1 MPKRKY
7 PVIVALAGQ
16 GFEIKRCCRILGV
29 APSGYF
35 SWRRRSPTPRE
46 LRREWLR
53 GLIGQ
58 IHADSRG
65 VYGYRRVRAELQL
78 GRQIMVSRK
87 LVHKLMAEAQLQG
100 LPARKRRKSLVN
112 VATAEDL
119 VCREFARAAPD
130 ELWFADITE
139 HPTREG
145 KVYCCVVLD
154 AHSRRIVGWSI
165 DSHQATSL
173 VTNALAMA
181 ISNRIPLGGTVI
193 HTDHGTQFTSWAFS
207 ERVRQAG
214 LVPSMGTVGDAFDN
228 ALIEAFWARL
238 QTELLDRKKWKTR
251 IELSTALFDYLEIF
265 HNRNRRH
272 SALGMLTPIEFE
284 KVNNQT
290 AQAA

>member
-1 MPKRKY
+1 M
-7 PVIVALAGQ
+7 IASLAGQ
-16 GFEIKRCCRILGV
+16 GFEIKRCCRIIGV

-35 SWRRRSPTPRE
+35 SWRRRTPSPAE

-53 GLIGQ
+53 GLISQ
-58 IHADSRG
+58 IHAESRG
-65 VYGYRRVRAELQL
+65 VYGYRRIRAELLL
-78 GRQIMVSRK
+78 GRQIVVSRK
-87 LVHKLMAEAQLQG
+87 LVHKLMAESQLRG
-100 LPARKRRKSLVN
+100 LPTRKHRKSLVN
-112 VATAEDL
+112 IATADDL
-119 VCREFARAAPD
+119 VRRDFSRHYPNQ
-130 ELWFADITE
+130 LWLTDITE

-145 KVYCCVVLD
+145 RVYCCVVLD

-181 ISNRIPLGGTVI
+181 ISNRTPPRGTVI
-193 HTDHGTQFTSWAFS
+193 HSDHGSQFTSWAFS

-238 QTELLDRKKWKTR
+238 QTELLNRKKWKTR
-251 IELSTALFDYLEIF
+251 TELSTALFDYLEIF

-284 KVNNQT
+284 KVIDQT
-290 AQAA
+290 AKAA

>member
-1 MPKRKY
+1 
-7 PVIVALAGQ
+7 VIASLAGQ
-16 GFEIKRCCRILGV
+16 GFEIKRCCRVLAV

-35 SWRRRSPTPRE
+35 GWRRRAPSPSE

-53 GLIGQ
+53 GLISQ
-58 IHADSRG
+58 IHSESRG
-65 VYGYRRVRAELQL
+65 VYGYRRVRAELLL
-78 GRQIMVSRK
+78 GREIVVSRK
-87 LVHKLMAEAQLQG
+87 LVHKLMAEARLHG
-100 LPARKRRKSLVN
+100 LPARKRRRSLVN
-112 VATAEDL
+112 IATAEDL
-119 VCREFARAAPD
+119 VCREFAREARD
-130 ELWFADITE
+130 RLWLADITE

-154 AHSRRIVGWSI
+154 AHSRRVVGWSI

-181 ISNRIPLGGTVI
+181 IGNRTPRPGTVI
-193 HTDHGTQFTSWAFS
+193 HTDHGSQPRLTSWAFS

-228 ALIEAFWARL
+228 ALIESFWARL
-238 QTELLDRKKWKTR
+238 QTELLNRKRWKTR

-290 AQAA
+290 QQAA

>member
-173 VTNALAMA
+173 VMNALAMA

>member
-1 MPKRKY
+1 
-7 PVIVALAGQ
+7 VITFLAGQ

-35 SWRRRSPTPRE
+35 GWRQRSPTPSE

-53 GLIGQ
+53 GLISQ
-58 IHADSRG
+58 IHAESRG

-78 GRQIMVSRK
+78 GRQIVVSRK
-87 LVHKLMAEAQLQG
+87 LVYKLMAEGRLKG
-100 LPARKRRKSLVN
+100 LPTRRQRKSLVN
-112 VATAEDL
+112 VATSDDL
-119 VCREFARAAPD
+119 VCRDFNRDAPD
-130 ELWFADITE
+130 QLWLTDITE

-145 KVYCCVVLD
+145 RVYCCVVLD
-154 AHSRRIVGWSI
+154 AHSRRVVGWSI
-165 DSHQATSL
+165 DTHQATPL

-181 ISNRIPLGGTVI
+181 ISNRTPPPGTVI
-193 HTDHGTQFTSWAFS
+193 HTDHGSQFTSWAFS
-207 ERVRQAG
+207 ERVRHAG

-238 QTELLDRKKWKTR
+238 QTELLNRKKWKTR

-290 AQAA
+290 EQAA

>member
-1 MPKRKY
+1 
-7 PVIVALAGQ
+7 
-16 GFEIKRCCRILGV
+16 
-29 APSGYF
+29 
-35 SWRRRSPTPRE
+35 
-46 LRREWLR
+46 
-53 GLIGQ
+53 
-58 IHADSRG
+58 

-78 GRQIMVSRK
+78 GRQIVVSGK
-87 LVHKLMAEAQLQG
+87 LVHKLMAEQRLQG
-100 LPARKRRKSLVN
+100 LPAGKRRKSPVN

-119 VCREFARAAPD
+119 VCREFARRAPD
-130 ELWFADITE
+130 QLWLADITE

-154 AHSRRIVGWSI
+154 AHSRRVVGWSI

-181 ISNRIPLGGTVI
+181 INNRTPPGGTVV
-193 HTDHGTQFTSWAFS
+193 HTDHGSQFTSWAFS
-207 ERVRQAG
+207 ERARQAG
-214 LVPSMGTVGDAFDN
+214 LVPSMGTVGDAYDN

-272 SALGMLTPIEFE
+272 SALSEC
-284 KVNNQT
+284 
-290 AQAA
+290 

>member
-1 MPKRKY
+1 
-7 PVIVALAGQ
+7 
-16 GFEIKRCCRILGV
+16 V

-35 SWRRRSPTPRE
+35 GWRRRSPTPSE

-53 GLIGQ
+53 GLISQ

-65 VYGYRRVRAELQL
+65 VYGYRRVQAELQL
-78 GRQIMVSRK
+78 GRQIVVSRK
-87 LVHKLMAEAQLQG
+87 LVHKLMAEARLHG
-100 LPARKRRKSLVN
+100 LPARKQRKSLVN
-112 VATAEDL
+112 IATAEDL
-119 VCREFARAAPD
+119 VCREFAREAPD
-130 ELWFADITE
+130 QLWLTDITE

-165 DSHQATSL
+165 DSHQASSL

-181 ISNRIPLGGTVI
+181 IGNRTPSCGTVI
-193 HTDHGTQFTSWAFS
+193 HADHGSQFTSWAFS

-214 LVPSMGTVGDAFDN
+214 LLPSMGTIGDAYDN
-228 ALIEAFWARL
+228 ALIESFWARL
-238 QTELLDRKKWKTR
+238 QTELLNRKKWKTR

-265 HNRNRRH
+265 HNRTRRH
-272 SALGMLTPIEFE
+272 RALQMLTPIEYE

-290 AQAA
+290 QQAA

>member
-1 MPKRKY
+1 
-7 PVIVALAGQ
+7 VITALAGQ
-16 GFEIKRCCRILGV
+16 GYDVKRCCRIIGV

-35 SWRRRSPTPRE
+35 GWRSRPPSAME

-65 VYGYRRVRAELQL
+65 VYGYRRIRAELRL
-78 GRQIMVSRK
+78 GRQIIVSRK
-87 LVHKLMAEAQLQG
+87 LVHKLMAEARLQG
-100 LPARKRRKSLVN
+100 LPTRKQRRNLVN
-112 VATAEDL
+112 AATSEDL
-119 VCREFARAAPD
+119 VCRDFNRAAPNQ
-130 ELWFADITE
+130 LWLTDITE

-154 AHSRRIVGWSI
+154 AHSRRVVGWSI
-165 DSHQATSL
+165 DAHQASSL

-181 ISNRIPLGGTVI
+181 ISNRTPPTGTVI
-193 HTDHGTQFTSWAFS
+193 HSDHGSQFTSWAFS

-228 ALIEAFWARL
+228 AVIESFWARL
-238 QTELLDRKKWKTR
+238 QTELLNRKKWKTR
-251 IELSTALFDYLEIF
+251 VELSTALFDYLEIF

-272 SALGMLTPIEFE
+272 SSLGMLTPIEYE

-290 AQAA
+290 ANAA

>member
-1 MPKRKY
+1 M
-7 PVIVALAGQ
+7 IASLAGQ

-35 SWRRRSPTPRE
+35 SRRRRSPTPSE

-53 GLIGQ
+53 GLISQ

-78 GRQIMVSRK
+78 GREIVVSRK
-87 LVHKLMAEAQLQG
+87 LVHKLMAEARLHG
-100 LPARKRRKSLVN
+100 LPARKQRKSLVN
-112 VATAEDL
+112 VSTAADL
-119 VCREFARAAPD
+119 VCREFAREARD
-130 ELWFADITE
+130 QLWLADITE

-154 AHSRRIVGWSI
+154 AHSRRVVGWSI

-181 ISNRIPLGGTVI
+181 ISNRRPSSETVI

-207 ERVRQAG
+207 ERVREAG
-214 LVPSMGTVGDAFDN
+214 LVPSMGTVGDAYDN

-238 QTELLDRKKWKTR
+238 QTELLDRKRWKTR

-265 HNRNRRH
+265 HNRTRRH

-290 AQAA
+290 ATAA

>member
-1 MPKRKY
+1 
-7 PVIVALAGQ
+7 VITSLAGQ
-16 GFEIKRCCRILGV
+16 GFEVKRCCRIVGV

-35 SWRRRSPTPRE
+35 GWRRRSPTPSE

-53 GLIGQ
+53 GLISQ
-58 IHADSRG
+58 IHAQSRG
-65 VYGYRRVRAELQL
+65 VYGYRRVRAELLL
-78 GRQIMVSRK
+78 GRQIVVSRK
-87 LVHKLMAEAQLQG
+87 LVHKLMAEAQLHG
-100 LPARKRRKSLVN
+100 LPARKQRKSLVN
-112 VATAEDL
+112 VATADDL
-119 VCREFARAAPD
+119 VCREFAREAPD
-130 ELWFADITE
+130 RLWLTDITE

-154 AHSRRIVGWSI
+154 AHSRRIIGWSI

-181 ISNRIPLGGTVI
+181 ISNRTPSGGTVI
-193 HTDHGTQFTSWAFS
+193 HTDHGSQFTSWAFS
-207 ERVRQAG
+207 ERVRHAG
-214 LVPSMGTVGDAFDN
+214 LVPSMGTLGDAYDN

-238 QTELLDRKKWKTR
+238 QTELLNRKKWKTR

-272 SALGMLTPIEFE
+272 SSLAMLTPIEFE

-290 AQAA
+290 QQAA

>member
-1 MPKRKY
+1 
-7 PVIVALAGQ
+7 VIALVAGQ
-16 GFEIKRCCRILGV
+16 GYDVKRCCRILGV

-35 SWRRRSPTPRE
+35 SWRQRPPSAME

-53 GLIGQ
+53 GLIEE
-58 IHADSRG
+58 IHAGSRG
-65 VYGYRRVRAELQL
+65 VYGYRRVRAELRL
-78 GRQIMVSRK
+78 GRQIVVSRK
-87 LVHKLMAEAQLQG
+87 LVHKLMAELRLKG
-100 LPARKRRKSLVN
+100 LPTRKQHRTVVN
-112 VATAEDL
+112 VATAGDL
-119 VCREFARAAPD
+119 VCRDFNRDRPNQ
-130 ELWFADITE
+130 LWLTDITE

-154 AHSRRIVGWSI
+154 AHSRKIVGWSI
-165 DSHQATSL
+165 DSHQAASL

-181 ISNRIPLGGTVI
+181 ISNRSPKPGTVI
-193 HTDHGTQFTSWAFS
+193 HSDHGSQFTSWEFS

-214 LVPSMGTVGDAFDN
+214 LMPSMGTVGDAYDN
-228 ALIEAFWARL
+228 ALIESFWARL
-238 QTELLDRKKWKTR
+238 QTELLNRKKWKTR

-290 AQAA
+290 TRAA

>member
-1 MPKRKY
+1 
-7 PVIVALAGQ
+7 VIAALAGQ
-16 GFEIKRCCRILGV
+16 GYDVKRCCRILAV

-35 SWRRRSPTPRE
+35 SWRHRPPSAME

-58 IHADSRG
+58 IHAESRG
-65 VYGYRRVRAELQL
+65 VYGYRRIRAELRL
-78 GRQIMVSRK
+78 GRQIVVSRK
-87 LVHKLMAEAQLQG
+87 LVHKLMAEARLKG
-100 LPARKRRKSLVN
+100 LPARKQRKSPVN
-112 VATAEDL
+112 VATADDL
-119 VCREFARAAPD
+119 VCRDFSREAPNQ
-130 ELWFADITE
+130 LWLTDITE

-165 DSHQATSL
+165 DSHQASSL

-181 ISNRIPLGGTVI
+181 ISSRIPPAGTVI
-193 HTDHGTQFTSWAFS
+193 HSDHGSQFTSWAFS

-228 ALIEAFWARL
+228 AVIESFWARL
-238 QTELLDRKKWKTR
+238 QTELLNRKKWKTR
-251 IELSTALFDYLEIF
+251 IELSTALFEYLEIF

-272 SALGMLTPIEFE
+272 SSLGMLTPIEYE

-290 AQAA
+290 ANAA